1 MNRFI
6 YYQKKVASKL
16 LLSKFVYPTPA
27 QAVRLKKTVVTALPT
42 DRDPEISA
50 FGLAVLASQFPS
62 FGSNFHHTERSKT
75 LRRIYLAGSN
85 HQAFV
90 YLQFLVNKSLP
101 FQRENQKHFPK
112 LSSNYEMNISLPECT
127 PTNEV
132 NYIFFK
138 YPLTNTSFDLTIQL
152 KFSPASLTES
162 VFYSRLFQ
170 VPVEMRTTQR

>member
-27 QAVRLKKTVVTALPT
+27 QAVRLKKTLGTALPT

-62 FGSNFHHTERSKT
+62 FASNFHHTERSKT
-75 LRRIYLAGSN
+75 LRRIYLAGTGNQSL
-85 HQAFV
+85 V

-101 FQRENQKHFPK
+101 FQRENRKQYPL
-112 LSSNYEMNISLPECT
+112 LSKNSEMNISLADCA

-138 YPLTNTSFDLTIQL
+138 YPLTTVSFDLSIQL
-152 KFSPASLTES
+152 RFSPTSLTES

-170 VPVEMRTTQR
+170 IPVEIRPA